1 MKTRLTYILLLLCA
15 AAPIIAQQNPLIIT
29 PTTNG
34 YSIEFNLPEYSVRDT
49 ALVEL
54 FSTTEVFNY
63 IQIDEKFG
71 ITDNIGYPQLPQLTF
86 DLPVAYRASNFQVS
100 ISNMITQELAPLA
113 RIFIHALVVIARK
126 TIYNEY

>member
-49 ALVEL
+49 ALV
-54 FSTTEVFNY
+54 
-63 IQIDEKFG
+63 
-71 ITDNIGYPQLPQLTF
+71 
-86 DLPVAYRASNFQVS
+86 
-100 ISNMITQELAPLA
+100 
-113 RIFIHALVVIARK
+113 
-126 TIYNEY
+126 